1 MRMYDQKLLLLLCVC
16 VSINSAFV
24 LGPSCA
30 KSGFISSKTSLFAAE
45 DKSQGEKRRRLAEFH
60 NLEPLPESKRRRERV
75 EREKQIKI
83 QFADYGNDLWQ
94 LRSNIEDLSS
104 ELVEAISKGDQHVE
118 NGIRKTLRKVEKR
131 DPEIVYNMEL
141 EKMKNAANEGRVQD
155 ELRHKNNAL
164 NARSILP
171 QFNLEGL
178 WVGKYGDHGYEMIN
192 VTYAG
197 DTLIAYKVTGD
208 ANVPRGEVTF
218 QVDLN
223 PIGRRDESKEAQ
235 GPLNPIILTENASKK
250 WGTKQLPRYH
260 GLGRVA
266 EENFKNSQW
275 MQGQLIIIG
284 KEYFSFAWV
293 PIEHQIFF
301 GRPSPELALKMLR
314 DCGVASLKDQSW
326 EAPPT
331 LDDDINVWKAYATH
345 CFERTEETIEEE
357 LSGNEYSC
365 IWEGAD
371 AEECYFE

>member
-1 MRMYDQKLLLLLCVC
+1 M
-16 VSINSAFV
+16 SSAFV
-24 LGPSCA
+24 VQPCA
-30 KSGFISSKTSLFAAE
+30 RTGISSPNKSLFA
-45 DKSQGEKRRRLAEFH
+45 SQNESEGEKRRRLAEFV
-60 NLEPLPESKRRRERV
+60 NLEPLSESSNRRERIK
-75 EREKQIKI
+75 REEEIKV

-94 LRSNIEDLSS
+94 LRSNIDDLSS
-104 ELVEAISKGDQHVE
+104 ELVKAISKGDNHVE

-131 DPEIVYNMEL
+131 DPEIVYKMEL
-141 EKMKNAANEGRVQD
+141 ERMTHAANEGRIQD
-155 ELRHKNNAL
+155 ESRHKSNAL
-164 NARSILP
+164 NARSCLP

-178 WVGKYGDHGYEMIN
+178 WVGKYGENGYEMIN

-208 ANVPRGEVTF
+208 ANVPRGEITF

-223 PIGRRDESKEAQ
+223 PIGSKKKIKDV
-235 GPLNPIILTENASKK
+235 LKPIILTENASKK

-266 EENFKNSQW
+266 EENFLNSQW

-314 DCGVASLKDQSW
+314 DGGVASLKDKSW

-331 LDDDINVWKAYATH
+331 LDDDINVWKVYATH
-345 CFERTEETIEEE
+345 CLERTEETFEEE
-357 LSGNEYSC
+357 LSGNEFGC
-365 IWEGAD
+365 IWEEAD
-371 AEECYFE
+371 AEECFFE